1 MNADFNL
8 IRPIERKVIQ
18 MTNYGK
24 TYSTVRPQDVEIN
37 EIKVFVAS
45 DISEIEVATEEGAHT
60 EYEYNL
66 VEYDKDEYIET
77 LQEEIKQ
84 LS

>member
-1 MNADFNL
+1 
-8 IRPIERKVIQ
+8 

-24 TYSTVRPQDVEIN
+24 TYSTVRPQEVEIN
-37 EIKVFVAS
+37 ETTVFVAS
-45 DISEIEVATEEGAHT
+45 DITEVEVTTEEETGTDTGTGTHT

-66 VEYDKDEYIET
+66 IGYDKDEYIET

>member
-1 MNADFNL
+1 M
-8 IRPIERKVIQ
+8 V
-18 MTNYGK
+18 NYGK
-24 TYSTVRPQDVEIN
+24 TYSTVKPQEVEIN
-37 EIKVFVAS
+37 ETTVFVAS
-45 DISEIEVATEEGAHT
+45 DITEVEVTTEEETHT

-66 VEYDKDEYIET
+66 VGYDKDEYIET